1 MKAVLVATIGTRDLI
16 FQISSGVWYN
26 VGDDRMK
33 NADILGEQAEVIS
46 DLQLATITYRD
57 LTHLLLQQREK
68 YRDRIKPVIIG
79 KLLSEKAADI
89 EKVYLIGTNQNPA
102 VPEREKD
109 TLYVCELI
117 KSWLAHNY
125 PHITVEVIYLGDD
138 GTNPAN
144 FEQMFNWW
152 RQTWKKINPQP
163 EQPIWLCLKGGV
175 GQAAEAARISGLSLY
190 GDRIQF
196 FEFHQDSKANQAGIL
211 SNYTGPFL
219 GTNYLWDRTQQ
230 QALKLLERYDYAEVL
245 DLLEP
250 YFKQD
255 TSRWGAVPN
264 LLKAG
269 LAWNQGKFETFF
281 QFAKSSLAL
290 QKQQTDAFGWQAYE
304 EGYLA
309 LIRLQQNNTTEAM
322 FHSFRAVE
330 GLLSKWAI
338 ATFPQDVTEIPDRF
352 SILHKTIVH
361 RYPTLKQ
368 YFDKDE
374 KIELNLRI
382 IQRLIEADI
391 PTIRTSRDFEMFW
404 IKAKI
409 ERNKLFHRIVG
420 QTQNDVYKAWGDD
433 INNPSEWE
441 TRIINCLN
449 LVTKNKFQSLTQ
461 ASLFESTHQRV
472 KQAIKEYQPSQSL
485 A

>member
-1 MKAVLVATIGTRDLI
+1 
-16 FQISSGVWYN
+16 
-26 VGDDRMK
+26 
-33 NADILGEQAEVIS
+33 
-46 DLQLATITYRD
+46 
-57 LTHLLLQQREK
+57 
-68 YRDRIKPVIIG
+68 
-79 KLLSEKAADI
+79 
-89 EKVYLIGTNQNPA
+89 
-102 VPEREKD
+102 
-109 TLYVCELI
+109 
-117 KSWLAHNY
+117 
-125 PHITVEVIYLGDD
+125 
-138 GTNPAN
+138 
-144 FEQMFNWW
+144 
-152 RQTWKKINPQP
+152 
-163 EQPIWLCLKGGV
+163 
-175 GQAAEAARISGLSLY
+175 
-190 GDRIQF
+190 
-196 FEFHQDSKANQAGIL
+196 
-211 SNYTGPFL
+211 
-219 GTNYLWDRTQQ
+219 
-230 QALKLLERYDYAEVL
+230 
-245 DLLEP
+245 
-250 YFKQD
+250 
-255 TSRWGAVPN
+255 
-264 LLKAG
+264 
-269 LAWNQGKFETFF
+269 
-281 QFAKSSLAL
+281 
-290 QKQQTDAFGWQAYE
+290 
-304 EGYLA
+304 
-309 LIRLQQNNTTEAM
+309 M